1 MYLIRRIKLCL
12 EQHGSLSSVIS
23 VKVLVNVLK
32 IVEEKVRYFNNGMS
46 IHRIQSLAGL
56 GKMLRISYLYVTKNN
71 KSVDLNDLGRLIIV
85 VIENSYNLK
94 LLK

>member
-1 MYLIRRIKLCL
+1 M
-12 EQHGSLSSVIS
+12 
-23 VKVLVNVLK
+23 LVNVLK

-71 KSVDLNDLGRLIIV
+71 KSVDLNDLGRLIMV

>member
-1 MYLIRRIKLCL
+1 MSDYPMLISNKL
-12 EQHGSLSSVIS
+12 HSFRNFGT
-23 VKVLVNVLK
+23 
-32 IVEEKVRYFNNGMS
+32 R
-46 IHRIQSLAGL
+46 
-56 GKMLRISYLYVTKNN
+56 KNN

>member
-46 IHRIQSLAGL
+46 IHRIQSLASL
-56 GKMLRISYLYVTKNN
+56 GKMLRISYLYVTK
-71 KSVDLNDLGRLIIV
+71 K
-85 VIENSYNLK
+85 
-94 LLK
+94 

>member
-1 MYLIRRIKLCL
+1 M
-12 EQHGSLSSVIS
+12 
-23 VKVLVNVLK
+23 LVNVLK

>member
-1 MYLIRRIKLCL
+1 MYLIQRSNLHL
-12 EQHGSLSSVIS
+12 ELHGSLSSVIS

-56 GKMLRISYLYVTKNN
+56 GKMLRISYLYVTK
-71 KSVDLNDLGRLIIV
+71 K
-85 VIENSYNLK
+85 
-94 LLK
+94 